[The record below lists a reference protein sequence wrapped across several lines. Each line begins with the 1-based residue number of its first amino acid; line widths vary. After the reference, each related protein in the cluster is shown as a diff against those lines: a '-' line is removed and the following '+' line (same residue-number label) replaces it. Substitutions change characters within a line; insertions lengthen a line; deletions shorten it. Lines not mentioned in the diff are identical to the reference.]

1 VWTKS
6 WDLVQKLF
14 LFFPSLITLVKLQH
28 LLVKAGKHIL
38 ALNLFKWKH
47 FESDIILLCVR
58 WYLKYPLSY
67 RNLVEMISE
76 RGLSFSHTTILRLR
90 FQYSPILDQ
99 RVRRHLALTNDS
111 WRLDETYLKIKG
123 VNHYLCWA
131 VDLQGKTFDFWLSER
146 RDKDAARRFLQKA
159 LRSEY
164 NQMPRVITTDRYTAT
179 EVAIA
184 EEIYFGD
191 LAVTVQHRMVKY
203 LNNIVEQD
211 HRLIKRIISPMLGF
225 KSFPSACATIS
236 GIEIMHMI
244 HKKQAGVMSPLDE
257 VAFVHG
263 VMHIG

>member
-1 VWTKS
+1 
-6 WDLVQKLF
+6 
-14 LFFPSLITLVKLQH
+14 
-28 LLVKAGKHIL
+28 L

-67 RNLVEMISE
+67 RNLVDMMSE
-76 RGLSFSHTTILRLR
+76 RGLSISHTTILRLR

-99 RVRRHLALTNDS
+99 KVRRHLVPTNDS

-123 VNHYLCWA
+123 VNHYLYRA
-131 VDLQGKTFDFWLSER
+131 VDSQGETIDFWLSER
-146 RDKDAARRFLQKA
+146 RDKDSVRKFLRKA
-159 LRSEY
+159 LRSAH
-164 NQMPRVITTDRYTAT
+164 NQMPRVITTDRYPAT

-191 LAVTVQHRMVKY
+191 LGVMVQHRMVKY

-211 HRLIKRIISPMLGF
+211 HRLIKRIIKPMLGF

-244 HKKQAGVMSPLDE
+244 RKKQAGIMSQHEEVGFIKRVMN
-257 VAFVHG
+257 VG
-263 VMHIG
+263 